1 MPLAERCRAFFGT
14 MKFKNYKSA
23 IYNFAHSFMSI
34 DYMKSGRL
42 AVNVLIDLH
51 NKGLETKATFDFVRQ
66 SIEPTE
72 ANSKENKKLLGD
84 YFDWLPDHFRKHG
97 CDLSKLEKLEIVIS
111 IDFDKAITPLRMNDA
126 IELVVLTSTTWKA
139 DGRDE
144 EQIEIKQTEVIKQT
158 FLKSGIP
165 EFS

>member
-1 MPLAERCRAFFGT
+1 
-14 MKFKNYKSA
+14 
-23 IYNFAHSFMSI
+23 
-34 DYMKSGRL
+34 MKSGHL
-42 AVNVLIDLH
+42 AVNVLIDLY

-72 ANSKENKKLLGD
+72 ANSKESKKLLAD
-84 YFDWLPDHFRKHG
+84 YLDWLPDHFIKHD
-97 CDLSKLEKLEIVIS
+97 CDLTKLEKLEITIS

-126 IELVVLTSTTWKA
+126 IEFIVLTSTIWKA
-139 DGRDE
+139 NARGE
-144 EQIEIKQTEVIKQT
+144 EQIEIKQTEVLKRT

>member
-1 MPLAERCRAFFGT
+1 
-14 MKFKNYKSA
+14 MKYKNYRSA
-23 IYNFAHSFMSI
+23 IHNFAHSFMSI
-34 DYMKSGRL
+34 DYMKCGRL

-72 ANSKENKKLLGD
+72 ANSNESKKLLAD
-84 YFDWLPDHFRKHG
+84 YLDWLPDHFSKHN
-97 CDLSKLEKLEIVIS
+97 CNLSKLERLEVTIS

-126 IELVVLTSTTWKA
+126 IEFVVVTSTNWKA
-139 DGRDE
+139 DGREDE
-144 EQIEIKQTEVIKQT
+144 KIEIKQTEVIKRT